1 MINYRF
7 LSYPSYLI
15 AHNGSCDQQTY
26 TIISFSHSLPAKSS
40 VSRSANVV
48 SHTWS
53 CLHQPAF
60 SLYNSPVPP
69 SSELT
74 TKTVQVHT
82 CCLQSFLLFKTMFLL
97 TRTGQKLPASFFF
110 LPLENTASRKKK
122 KKKLFVIK
130 YFFYDQS
137 EKQAKFTGILSLT
150 LLVTLVTVQ
159 LQNNHTMKMK
169 SPIKVGKHWTV
180 SEHVTEILEKT

>member
-40 VSRSANVV
+40 VLRSANVV

-122 KKKLFVIK
+122 KKSCLWLNT
-130 YFFYDQS
+130 FF
-137 EKQAKFTGILSLT
+137 
-150 LLVTLVTVQ
+150 
-159 LQNNHTMKMK
+159 M
-169 SPIKVGKHWTV
+169 IKVKNRQNL
-180 SEHVTEILEKT
+180 LESSLSHCWLHLWQCNFRTIIPWKWSLQLK